1 VKSANLFAT
10 ASLIFQHKM
19 RIMKTEV
26 ASSFT
31 TDLWEAW
38 IDLESGTYTLY
49 VVGDIC
55 MGRSKT
61 TPVLSKKSV
70 QGAAASHL
78 ILEVLPFYNPTE
90 GRLAEVGYTELVS
103 DIHQYKQ
110 ISICAG
116 EEIIASIP
124 DIELVY

>member
-1 VKSANLFAT
+1 
-10 ASLIFQHKM
+10 M
-19 RIMKTEV
+19 RIMKTVV
-26 ASSFT
+26 ASSIT

-38 IDLESGTYTLY
+38 IDLESGNHTLY

-55 MGRSKT
+55 MGRSKIP
-61 TPVLSKKSV
+61 PVLLKKSV

-78 ILEVLPFYNPTE
+78 ILEVLPFFDPTE
-90 GRLAEVGYTELVS
+90 GRLAEVGYTEPVS
-103 DIHQYKQ
+103 DIHQYQQ

-124 DIELVY
+124 DIELFY